1 MTSNHTDISVFQFT
15 DAQQR
20 IADKCKLSEIAH
32 APLSENEEPLGM
44 FHSTS
49 CTNVEPTVSPKSTR
63 RVSTRPIFK
72 TSPRNRKILPKTQLA
87 DSALIDLSPR
97 VLALIASPRR
107 ASPEKGLDLSPKA
120 CDPTVFQPP
129 ILYESLTVSK
139 DDLLDGCV
147 GHSPRPQKTDREDK
161 ITRSSSKK
169 SLGKGY
175 SSRLRN
181 RDMMGNEISVLD
193 QADIGLRK
201 LQRSDV
207 FIETIQLL
215 SKASTLRSDMYP
227 MAKSQNMSCAGA
239 KDMSRVQ
246 SAKRLSRVQSAK
258 SIRSRP
264 NSVEG
269 TRIRT
274 VGGFGWKSQGMPLT
288 NFERAPLVKKD
299 ELVKVFGL
307 TF

>member
-1 MTSNHTDISVFQFT
+1 
-15 DAQQR
+15 
-20 IADKCKLSEIAH
+20 
-32 APLSENEEPLGM
+32 
-44 FHSTS
+44 
-49 CTNVEPTVSPKSTR
+49 
-63 RVSTRPIFK
+63 
-72 TSPRNRKILPKTQLA
+72 LA
-87 DSALIDLSPR
+87 DSGLIDLSPR

-139 DDLLDGCV
+139 DNLLDGCV

-161 ITRSSSKK
+161 MASSSKK
-169 SLGKGY
+169 SLGKG
-175 SSRLRN
+175 SSHLRN
-181 RDMMGNEISVLD
+181 RDMMGNKISVLD

-201 LQRSDV
+201 LRRSDV

-215 SKASTLRSDMYP
+215 SKASTLRSDVYP
-227 MAKSQNMSCAGA
+227 MAKSQNMSCTGA

-288 NFERAPLVKKD
+288 NFERAPLVRKD